1 MIKQK
6 ASGKIVRL
14 SFSLYTNYIAHG
26 FALLILAQN
35 MSALNNA
42 WHQPLAVVSYVIS
55 GVGIGR
61 LIAYPITGYFSDK
74 FSRKL
79 FVYLGMLCY
88 FIFAVGIPFSSN
100 IIFAYTLAILA
111 GVANSA
117 LDAGT
122 YTTFVE
128 MGGGNGK
135 YNVLLKS
142 NISIGEFILPLLV
155 TFFRD
160 MNAWFGWS
168 FMVMGGILIINA
180 LLLLPLKFP
189 DRVKIVSEEKTAEG
203 EKQCS

>member
-6 ASGKIVRL
+6 ASGKIRRL
-14 SFSLYTNYIAHG
+14 SFSLYTNYIVHG

-35 MSALNNA
+35 MSALSSA

-74 FSRKL
+74 LSRKL

-88 FIFAVGIPFSSN
+88 FNFTVGIPFSSN
-100 IIFAYTLAILA
+100 IVFTYSLAILA
-111 GVANSA
+111 GIANSA

-135 YNVLLKS
+135 YNVLLKAI
-142 NISIGEFILPLLV
+142 ISIGEFILPLLV

-168 FMVMGGILIINA
+168 FMVWVA
-180 LLLLPLKFP
+180 
-189 DRVKIVSEEKTAEG
+189 S
-203 EKQCS
+203 